1 LCARQPPP
9 SAVRLAAA
17 ICING
22 CYIKTLYGRCLNTEA
37 AKDFVMALE
46 RGSCSAL
53 AALLAIALLV
63 VADFRADF
71 LAIEF
76 SPPVLS
82 VN

>member
-1 LCARQPPP
+1 MA
-9 SAVRLAAA
+9 
-17 ICING
+17 

-37 AKDFVMALE
+37 AKDLVMALE
-46 RGSCSAL
+46 RGSRSAL
-53 AALLAIALLV
+53 AALLAIALL